1 MTTEHDE
8 LAELLASELPGD
20 IYACNRV
27 WEAWSH
33 GTMSQDDFTPANEES
48 DLIAE
53 IAAAV
58 LEAGYTKPRQ
68 VTTVEELDAL
78 PIYSVVLDAD
88 GVAYQHYGQWEAGGT
103 EIQWSAEGRWWFTN
117 QIPFPTTVLYSPVVA
132 P

>member
-78 PIYSVVLDAD
+78 PKGVVVREDRHGLIWERQGD
-88 GVAYQHYGQWEAGGT
+88 GEGGSFWVETGDEQEYQTPAIEL
-103 EIQWSAEGRWWFTN
+103 
-117 QIPFPTTVLYSPVVA
+117 PVTVLFEGA
-132 P
+132 A

>member
-1 MTTEHDE
+1 MTTERDE
-8 LAELLASELPGD
+8 LAELLASELPSD

-68 VTTVEELDAL
+68 VTTVDELDAL
-78 PIYSVVLDAD
+78 PIGSVLILRDAKHQPHPAQKGDYGWRLPFLDDFWDSAKIL
-88 GVAYQHYGQWEAGGT
+88 AGC
-103 EIQWSAEGRWWFTN
+103 ESAE
-117 QIPFPTTVLYSPVVA
+117 VVA